1 MIRTALLLVPVLGLG
16 ACANHIGNYGGSL
29 EKANEQLGFAV
40 RQNIAAQTVNPQ
52 GATGDVVVSAE
63 RTAHAV
69 DKYRADTVDSAG
81 SAGTMAM
88 KANSGTESN

>member
-16 ACANHIGNYGGSL
+16 ACASHIGDYGGSL
-29 EKANEQLGFAV
+29 EKANQQLGYAV

-69 DKYRADTVDSAG
+69 DNYRTDHVKDAG

-88 KANSGTESN
+88 KANSGSESN